1 VAVGSSLGDR
11 RAHLATALS
20 GLRDIDGLR
29 LRRAS
34 PIYETAPV
42 GGVAE
47 RRFLNAVLELTAT
60 PGLARDP
67 EAVLARLHR
76 IEARAGR
83 RRSQRWEDRTLDLD
97 LVLWGTR
104 VIDTPTLVVPHPEL
118 ARRRFVL
125 QPLADL
131 VPGAPVPPSGVT
143 VSHLLEALPDD
154 PAAAVTPAPAALYPE
169 HWPRFD
175 PAPA

>member
-1 VAVGSSLGDR
+1 VGSSLGDR
-11 RAHLATALS
+11 RAHLATALA
-20 GLRDIDGLR
+20 GLRDTAGLR

-47 RRFLNAVLELTAT
+47 RRFLNAVLELTVT
-60 PGLARDP
+60 PALARDP
-67 EAVLARLHR
+67 EAVLARLHG

-83 RRSQRWEDRTLDLD
+83 SRSQRWEDRTLDLD
-97 LVLWGTR
+97 LVLWGAR

-131 VPGAPVPPSGVT
+131 VPDAPVPSSGLT

-154 PAAAVTPAPAALYPE
+154 PADAVTLAPEALYPE
-169 HWPRFD
+169 PWPRAE
-175 PAPA
+175 PAPEG